1 MCVVYSVS
9 ECVCVCVHVCAHAC
23 DQYWDNSNGLLHLR
37 NKTLTNRRT
46 VITVIQ
52 DEDEYM
58 CTKTLRVRQL

>member
-1 MCVVYSVS
+1 MCLAS
-9 ECVCVCVHVCAHAC
+9 ECVCVHVCAHAC
-23 DQYWDNSNGLLHLR
+23 DKYWDNSNGLLHLR

-58 CTKTLRVRQL
+58 CTKALRVRQL